1 MSGWRRGSR
10 TPPTAS
16 GRAAQTA
23 LRRSLRRSL
32 CRSLRRSL
40 CRSLRRSL
48 CRSLRRPL
56 CRSLVLPPLDL
67 SERQSD
73 RRSDRGRCKKE
84 IPMKTL
90 SLTAVFALGAIFGL
104 VVGSAWLPARAEMKQ
119 EEMWRPYQLSQEEWL
134 QTQ

>member
-10 TPPTAS
+10 TPRPAS

-23 LRRSLRRSL
+23 LR
-32 CRSLRRSL
+32 RSLRRSL

-90 SLTAVFALGAIFGL
+90 SLTAVF
-104 VVGSAWLPARAEMKQ
+104 
-119 EEMWRPYQLSQEEWL
+119 
-134 QTQ
+134 